1 MGIFVPSLDGPTTD
15 WTEEMRRVPLDETLL
30 NVCEL
35 GLDPRQTTDFCV
47 VFSEASPGIIK
58 KNVNR

>member
-15 WTEEMRRVPLDETLL
+15 CTEEMRRVPLDETLL

-35 GLDPRQTTDFCV
+35 GLDPRQTTDVCV
-47 VFSEASPGIIK
+47 VFFWSFTGHH
-58 KNVNR
+58 

>member
-35 GLDPRQTTDFCV
+35 GLDPRQTTD
-47 VFSEASPGIIK
+47 VFVFFLKLHRASLK